1 MDEEKSFDKISFP
14 IMIKVLSTLEIEGNF
29 FTLIKNICQNP
40 LFNIIFNGETKNV
53 FLLSS
58 EET

>member
-1 MDEEKSFDKISFP
+1 MDEEKSFDKIPFP
-14 IMIKVLSTLEIEGNF
+14 IMIKILSTLEIEGNF
-29 FTLIKNICQNP
+29 FTLIKSICQNP
-40 LFNIIFNGETKNV
+40 LFNVICNGETKNI